1 MFLTGMGTFGAD
13 GGPVESPFE
22 SPEGLCGALLV
33 RLALL
38 EPFGDAGRL
47 TIPLFMIGTLDGR
60 SMGMV
65 KLRKSVGTLRVSL
78 P

>member
-1 MFLTGMGTFGAD
+1 MFLTGMGTFGVD
-13 GGPVESPFE
+13 VGPVESPFE
-22 SPEGLCGALLV
+22 SPEGLCGALLA

-47 TIPLFMIGTLDGR
+47 TMPLFMIGTLDGR
-60 SMGMV
+60 SMGIV
-65 KLRKSVGTLRVSL
+65 KPRKSVGTMRVSL